1 VSYENYICAVR
12 LVFGCYFERYVSYLL
27 HIAGRFFL
35 LSFCT
40 DILALTSQY
49 CKLESKF
56 CEEKLARLRLNDD
69 TERLKERLDVLEAL
83 VRKKGDNSG
92 LGSNNKQGFVEDPD
106 KRDSGNV
113 K

>member
-1 VSYENYICAVR
+1 MEKRIGDFSAPDDVHNKCACNHNNTK
-12 LVFGCYFERYVSYLL
+12 LQE
-27 HIAGRFFL
+27 
-35 LSFCT
+35 

-56 CEEKLARLRLNDD
+56 CEEKLARLQLNDD
-69 TERLKERLDVLEAL
+69 TERLKERLAVLEAL
-83 VRKKGDNSG
+83 VRRTGDNSG
-92 LGSNNKQGFVEDPD
+92 LCSNNKQCFVEDPN